1 MVVENRVRI
10 GFVGVGAMGQ
20 CAHLRNYA
28 TFDDCRIVAV
38 AEIKEKLG
46 HLVAQRYG
54 IPNVY
59 RSHREMLDKEKLD
72 GIVCSQPFNRH
83 GVLVKDIARYG
94 IPIFIE
100 KPLAASVEMG
110 EQIVRVLNE
119 NNCKLMVG
127 YHKRSDPAVEYA
139 KQEIDGLKETGELG
153 SLRYVRLLMP
163 AGDWIAGGFDVLL
176 NSDDTQPGL
185 EFDPAPTDMDEKTF
199 SVYNSFVNYYIHQVN
214 LIRHL
219 LGGPYC
225 VTHADP
231 SGILFVGRSE
241 SGVPC
246 TIEMSPYETSVDWQ
260 ESVLVAFAKGYVK
273 IELPAP
279 LAHNRPGRV
288 EVLKDPGGRTP
299 EVTVP
304 HLPWIHAMKRQA
316 LNFLNFVRG
325 TAPAPCEAE
334 EALEDLKIAR
344 EYIRLLTGN

>member
-1 MVVENRVRI
+1 MAGQKRVSI
-10 GFVGVGAMGQ
+10 GFIGVGAMGQ

-28 TFDDCRIVAV
+28 TLDSCRIVAI

-46 HLVAQRYG
+46 ALVAQRYG

-59 RSHREMLDKEKLD
+59 KSYEEMLDKEKLA
-72 GIVCSQPFNRH
+72 GIVCSQSFNRH
-83 GVLVKDIARYG
+83 GVLVKDIAKYG
-94 IPIFIE
+94 LPIFIE
-100 KPLAASVEMG
+100 KPLAASVEVG
-110 EQIVRVLNE
+110 EEIVRALDE

-127 YHKRSDPAVEYA
+127 YHKRSDPAIEYA
-139 KQEIDGLKETGELG
+139 KREVDKLRRSGDIGEL
-153 SLRYVRLLMP
+153 RYIRILMP

-176 NSDDTQPGL
+176 SSDDTEPEL
-185 EFDPAPTDMDEKTF
+185 EFDPAPSDMDEKTF
-199 SVYNSFVNYYIHQVN
+199 SVYTSFVNYYIHQVN

-219 LGGPYC
+219 LSEPYE

-231 SGILFVGRSE
+231 SGILFVGQSE

-246 TIEMSPYETSVDWQ
+246 TIEMSPYETTVDWQ

-288 EVLKDPGGRTP
+288 EILKDPGGRTP

-304 HLPWIHAMKRQA
+304 HMPWIHAMKKQA
-316 LNFLNFVRG
+316 LNFVDFVRG
-325 TAPAPCEAE
+325 TAPAPCEAA

-344 EYIRLLTGN
+344 EYIRLLTGK

>member
-1 MVVENRVRI
+1 MARQRRVNI
-10 GFVGVGAMGQ
+10 GFIGVGAMGQ

-28 TFDDCRIVAV
+28 TLGDCRIVAI

-46 HLVAQRYG
+46 SLVAKRYG
-54 IPNVY
+54 IAHVY
-59 RSHREMLDKEKLD
+59 KSYEEMLGKEKLD

-83 GVLVKDIARYG
+83 GVLVVDIAEHG

-100 KPLAASVEMG
+100 KPLAASVEVG
-110 EQIVRVLNE
+110 EKILRALNK

-139 KQEIDGLKETGELG
+139 KQEIDSLKRAGDLG
-153 SLRYVRLLMP
+153 NLRYVRMLMP

-176 NSDDTQPGL
+176 SSDDIQPHL
-185 EFDPAPTDMDEKTF
+185 ESDPAPSDMDDKTF
-199 SVYNSFVNYYIHQVN
+199 SAYTSFVNYYIHQVN
-214 LIRHL
+214 LVRHL
-219 LGGPYC
+219 LGEPYD

-231 SGILFVGRSE
+231 SGILFVGQSK
-241 SGVPC
+241 SGVTC

-260 ESVLVAFAKGYVK
+260 ESVLVAFARGYVK

-288 EVLKDPGGRTP
+288 EILKDPGGRTP
-299 EVTVP
+299 EITVR
-304 HLPWIHAMKRQA
+304 HLPWMHAMKRQA

-325 TAPAPCEAE
+325 TAPAPCEAA

-344 EYIRLLTGN
+344 DYIRLLTGK